1 MKPIVTYS
9 FYKDIFFT
17 EFNLGFGRPKSDTCL
32 ICDRIAT
39 CLLNPNVQDDERDS
53 LTREKELHLRKAE
66 SAYKLL
72 SEKSKLAKTNPKYD
86 VFTFDFQQ
94 NLPCPNL
101 SLSDIFYTRLLWTY
115 NFGVHDCSSDDG
127 IMHIWKMGIYKSVD
141 HIFLQRGHTFLPND
155 RDFSSIELRKR
166 KEMPLIPKEW
176 IKIIKE
182 SRLSKP
188 FIVKEMTQE
197 DFQDFKKASDET
209 IKSTWKS
216 ETGESIRYRDVMW
229 FSYGQSEE
237 IDETKPTEHKGQVW
251 CRYTCSPFENWK
263 KVPIFKR
270 NQTATANVSL
280 KYRQCLGVK
289 APKLRDLQALGKK
302 KVLPEYAVEFYNSLT
317 VMGEGVDN
325 ENDEDYDEQ

>member
-1 MKPIVTYS
+1 M
-9 FYKDIFFT
+9 
-17 EFNLGFGRPKSDTCL
+17 
-32 ICDRIAT
+32 
-39 CLLNPNVQDDERDS
+39 
-53 LTREKELHLRKAE
+53 
-66 SAYKLL
+66 
-72 SEKSKLAKTNPKYD
+72 
-86 VFTFDFQQ
+86 
-94 NLPCPNL
+94 
-101 SLSDIFYTRLLWTY
+101 
-115 NFGVHDCSSDDG
+115 GV
-127 IMHIWKMGIYKSVD
+127 YKSVD

-155 RDFSSIELRKR
+155 RYFSSIELRKR

-209 IKSTWKS
+209 IKLTWKS

-229 FSYGQSEE
+229 FSDDQSEE
-237 IDETKPTEHKGQVW
+237 IDETKPTEHKEPVW
-251 CRYTCSPFENWK
+251 CRYTCSPFENWT